1 MRLEDCVL
9 SDQIEEAKA
18 MLADLP
24 KPDQP
29 GVWRQEFLA
38 YCDEIGHRQANPIL
52 YKLIGHGFV
61 ESVLKQVEIK
71 DKNGKCRL
79 VQRSFVRLA
88 EPKPITQPSLPVV
101 APEPHR
107 VEVGANNTFFYW
119 DAPVRT
125 VVKDGEVWFVAKDVA
140 EILGYAKPENAIAAH
155 CKGQKTC
162 SLESGGQ
169 GRNMLIIP
177 ERDVYRLIMRSK
189 LPDAEMF
196 EEWVVSEVLPSI
208 RKTGSYTAPQVN
220 TEQASNLE
228 LFRLALGS
236 IEETARKVDS
246 ITADVNELKDTRKLE
261 HWQALRLRDA
271 VGDRVKKWSQGKPGA
286 SMPTLFRR
294 TWNTINKSFG
304 VPRYSEIPAIQ
315 FDEALRF
322 IAALSPIDLI
332 V

>member
-220 TEQASNLE
+220 TEQASNL
-228 LFRLALGS
+228 
-236 IEETARKVDS
+236 
-246 ITADVNELKDTRKLE
+246 
-261 HWQALRLRDA
+261 
-271 VGDRVKKWSQGKPGA
+271 
-286 SMPTLFRR
+286 
-294 TWNTINKSFG
+294 
-304 VPRYSEIPAIQ
+304 
-315 FDEALRF
+315 
-322 IAALSPIDLI
+322 
-332 V
+332 